1 MRLMIVVAAVLVALA
16 GCAGPGPSYFP
27 VAPVETRAIDGGLI
41 ERLYD
46 SDRDGVADIGEIFDT
61 IGRVA
66 RLAYDRGADG
76 RFGSAVDWPPA
87 ADAAGVRRLLIIVD
101 SVPYAMIRQLYDQG
115 RFRLFHPP
123 GRTVSPFPVM
133 TDPALADYFGVLPL
147 PGVEAQYFDGQRLQS
162 GFDNY
167 VNATNMTWL
176 RHIDYAL
183 AVPYHGPAY
192 LWPGVWF
199 DDELR
204 HIQDGFLQSEKREY
218 AGYVVG
224 GSAMGAKR
232 GRDGHQTLLIR
243 LDRYCQSLIHR
254 HRGKLHITLMSD
266 HGHHLGPQTR
276 VPLAWHLKRVG
287 YNVGDRIEHATDIVV
302 PEWGPVSCAVVHT
315 RVPERVARDAVGF
328 EGVELAAYR
337 DESGAV
343 IVVGRDGDGRIE
355 HKDGKFRYSSRR
367 GDPLNLLPIL
377 DRLRQGSGDD
387 GFIDDAILLRA
398 TADHEFPDAI
408 RRLWRAFD
416 GMFENTPQVFISLAD
431 GYYCGDQQFEQYL
444 TMRGVHGNLRS
455 AGSCGFVMHTDRAAA
470 ALARIGDLR
479 SSE

>member
-1 MRLMIVVAAVLVALA
+1 MRLMIVVAAALLVLA

-27 VAPVETRAIDGGLI
+27 VAPIESHVTQEGLT

-46 SDRDGVADIGEIFDT
+46 TDRDGIADVGELFDAG
-61 IGRVA
+61 GRVA
-66 RLAYDRGADG
+66 RLSYDRDANG
-76 RFGSAVDWPPA
+76 RRGSEINWPPD
-87 ADAAGVRRLLIIVD
+87 ADAPGVRHLLIIVD
-101 SVPYAMIRQLYDQG
+101 SVPYAMVKQLFDQG

-133 TDPALADYFGVLPL
+133 TDPALADYFGDLPL
-147 PGVEAQYFDGQRLQS
+147 PGVEAQYYDGTRLQS
-162 GFDNY
+162 GLDNY
-167 VNATNMTWL
+167 VTAKNMKWL
-176 RHIDYAL
+176 RHVDYAL
-183 AVPYHGPAY
+183 AGPFHGPAY
-192 LWPGVWF
+192 LWPGIWF

-204 HIQDGFLQSEKREY
+204 HIQDGFLKSEKREY
-218 AGYVVG
+218 VGYVVG
-224 GSAMGAKR
+224 GSAMGSKL

-254 HRGKLHITLMSD
+254 HRGKLNITLMSD
-266 HGHHLGPQTR
+266 HGHYLGPETR

-287 YNVGDRIEHATDIVV
+287 YNVGDRIEYATDIVV
-302 PEWGPVSCAVVHT
+302 PEWGAVSCAVVHT
-315 RVPERVARDAVGF
+315 HVPERVARDAVGF

-337 DESGAV
+337 DQSGAV
-343 IVVGRDGDGRIE
+343 VVVGREGDGRIE

-377 DRLRQGSGDD
+377 DRLRQGPTDD
-387 GFIDDAILLRA
+387 GFIEDAVLLRA
-398 TADHEFPDAI
+398 TADHEFPDVI

-416 GMFENTPQVFISLAD
+416 GLFENTPQVFLSLAD
-431 GYYCGDQQFEQYL
+431 GYYSGSAQIDEYL

-470 ALARIGDLR
+470 GLARIGDSR
-479 SSE
+479 AAK